1 MSSKAFN
8 IVLPEELV
16 KQADALAKK
25 EFRNRSELIR
35 EALRVY
41 VAKKRSWDELSE
53 YGRHQAKAV
62 GITSEEQV
70 DDIVN
75 EYRRNQKS
83 SRRP

>member
-1 MSSKAFN
+1 MSSKTFN

-16 KQADALAKK
+16 KQDDALAKK

-41 VAKKRSWDELSE
+41 VARGKNWNKLLE
-53 YGRHQAKAV
+53 YGKRQAKAV

-75 EYRRNQKS
+75 EYRRSQKS
-83 SRRP
+83 APRS

>member
-1 MSSKAFN
+1 MSSRTLN

-41 VAKKRSWDELSE
+41 VARKKNWDELFE
-53 YGRHQAKAV
+53 YGKQQAKAV

-75 EYRRNQKS
+75 EYRRSQKS
-83 SRRP
+83 ARRS

>member
-1 MSSKAFN
+1 MSSKTLN
-8 IVLPEELV
+8 IVLPEELL

-41 VAKKRSWDELSE
+41 VQRKRSWDELFE
-53 YGRHQAKAV
+53 YGKRQAKAV
-62 GITSEEQV
+62 GVTSEEQV

-75 EYRRNQKS
+75 EYRRSQKS
-83 SRRP
+83 ARRS

>member
-1 MSSKAFN
+1 MRSKTFN

-35 EALRVY
+35 EALWVY
-41 VAKKRSWDELSE
+41 VTRKRSWDELSE
-53 YGRHQAKAV
+53 YGRRQAKAV

-75 EYRRNQKS
+75 KYRRNQKP
-83 SRRP
+83 SRRS

>member
-1 MSSKAFN
+1 MSSRTLN

-16 KQADALAKK
+16 KQADKVAKA
-25 EFRNRSELIR
+25 EFKNRSELIR

-41 VAKKRSWDELSE
+41 VERKRSWDELFE
-53 YGRHQAKAV
+53 YGRRQAKAV

-75 EYRRNQKS
+75 KYRRSQKS
-83 SRRP
+83 ARRS